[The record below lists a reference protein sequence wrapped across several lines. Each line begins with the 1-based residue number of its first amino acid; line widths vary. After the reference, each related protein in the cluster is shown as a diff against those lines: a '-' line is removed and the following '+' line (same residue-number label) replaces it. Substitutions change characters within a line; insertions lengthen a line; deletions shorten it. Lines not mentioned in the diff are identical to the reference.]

1 MKKKAQKKC
10 KKKAHNHSQ
19 PTKKE
24 WYYTGNVW
32 GWTNRWWNNEEES

>member
-1 MKKKAQKKC
+1 MKKKAQKRC
-10 KKKAHNHSQ
+10 KKKAFRHSQ

-32 GWTNRWWNNEEES
+32 GWVKEWRT